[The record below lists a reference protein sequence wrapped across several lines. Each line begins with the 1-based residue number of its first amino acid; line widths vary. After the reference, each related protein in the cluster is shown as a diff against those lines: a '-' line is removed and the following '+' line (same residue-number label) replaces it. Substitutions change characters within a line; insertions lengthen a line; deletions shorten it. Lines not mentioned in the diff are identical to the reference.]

1 MSRLPILYTTSMTV
15 VKTIKIQNLDNDVD
29 VVFTDDELRELNAN
43 IGDELE
49 IKIETTSRVGE

>member
-1 MSRLPILYTTSMTV
+1 MTV